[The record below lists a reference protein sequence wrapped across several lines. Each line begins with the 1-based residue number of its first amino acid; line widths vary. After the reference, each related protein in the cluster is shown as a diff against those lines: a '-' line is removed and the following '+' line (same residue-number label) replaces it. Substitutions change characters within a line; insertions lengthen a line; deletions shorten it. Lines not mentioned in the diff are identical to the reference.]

1 MLRARKKTVL
11 HGYEGGLEE
20 YLLDSLN
27 GSESIPTDVVIHSA
41 QGEGRPS
48 TMP

>member
-1 MLRARKKTVL
+1 MLRGYTKGVRK
-11 HGYEGGLEE
+11 

-48 TMP
+48 TCRNGL